1 VVAVRATEHASSR
14 LSRELHALIA
24 HQPWPADYA
33 GLVEQALL
41 PHPFADGM
49 RPGIS
54 RWAALVLAC
63 ASACGHR
70 GEAAE
75 QTAVAAAL
83 MMAAL
88 NVFDDAED
96 GELAPGVTAEVLV
109 NVGTGL
115 LLLFHQVCATPSLRE
130 LPAPGLAVLVE
141 AALRACGGQHR
152 DLSTAADAETM
163 TPEAAVAISAAKSA
177 SLVVALCR
185 VGALAGGARGLLLA
199 RYAAFGHHLGMAA
212 QLANDLAAVQE
223 VAGTKADRVRRR
235 PTLPL
240 VYAVQRPRDLC
251 EGAESGIAE
260 EALMVTWVVAQ
271 THRLRALSVLDA
283 IERAQCGA
291 RAWLEPF
298 LPEMTGTHDPG

>member
-1 VVAVRATEHASSR
+1 MVAVLATEHATAC
-14 LSRELHALIA
+14 LSRELHARVA

-41 PHPFADGM
+41 PHPPAEHTS
-49 RPGIS
+49 PGIA

-83 MMAAL
+83 LMAAL
-88 NVFDDAED
+88 DVFDDVED
-96 GELAPGVTAEVLV
+96 GELAPGVAPEVLV

-115 LLLFHQVCATPSLRE
+115 LLLFHQACATPSLRA
-130 LPAPGLAVLVE
+130 LPSPGLGVLVD

-152 DLSTAADAETM
+152 DLSTVADAETM

-177 SLVVALCR
+177 SLVAALCR

-223 VAGTKADRVRRR
+223 AAGTKTDRARHR

-240 VYAVQRPRDLC
+240 VYAVQRPRDPC
-251 EGAESGIAE
+251 ADAESGIAE
-260 EALMVTWVVAQ
+260 EALMATWVVGQ
-271 THRLRALSVLDA
+271 THCLRALSVLA
-283 IERAQCGA
+283 ALEQTQCGA

-298 LPEMTGTHDPG
+298 LPEMTGAHAPG

>member
-1 VVAVRATEHASSR
+1 VVAPLPTAHASAC
-14 LSRELHALIA
+14 LSEELRALIA

-41 PHPFADGM
+41 PHPRAQHTS
-49 RPGIS
+49 PEIS

-70 GEAAE
+70 GKAAE

-83 MMAAL
+83 LMAAL
-88 NVFDDAED
+88 DVFDDVED
-96 GELAPGVTAEVLV
+96 GELAPGVAPEVLV

-115 LLLFHQVCATPSLRE
+115 LLLFHQVCASAALRA
-130 LPAPGLAVLVE
+130 LPPPGPQVLVD

-152 DLSTAADAETM
+152 DLSTAADAQTM
-163 TPEAAVAISAAKSA
+163 SPEAAVAISAAKSA
-177 SLVVALCR
+177 SLAAALCR
-185 VGALAGGARGLLLA
+185 VGALAGGARGLVLA

-223 VAGTKADRVRRR
+223 AAGTKTDRARCR

-240 VYAVQRPRDLC
+240 VYAVQRPRDPC
-251 EGAESGIAE
+251 ADAQSGIAE
-260 EALMVTWVVAQ
+260 EALMATWVVGQ
-271 THRLRALSVLDA
+271 THRLCARRVLA
-283 IERAQCGA
+283 IIERTQCGA

-298 LPEMTGTHDPG
+298 LPEMSAAHAPG